1 MAFTT
6 MTWEKARNI
15 GIITLNRPQKLNA
28 LSLESYQELEQALN
42 LAESDPEVKVVILT
56 GAGRG
61 FCAGDDM
68 DLYKGSSAPEARSLM
83 KHIMGLYFQLERLDK
98 PTVAAV
104 HGYALGSGC
113 ELALAC
119 DVIIASEVAIFGLP
133 EAKVGLSSGYAL
145 LRLPQVVG
153 YKRARRMF
161 LTGEPIAARE
171 AKEMGLVH
179 KVVLPSDLQEAA
191 EEEAQRLMFV
201 APLSSTLIKG
211 FLSRYAGSDEVEF
224 ISQMLAIL
232 MSSEDSVEGYR
243 AFVEK
248 RAPRF
253 KGK

>member
-1 MAFTT
+1 MAFETLT
-6 MTWEKARNI
+6 FEKAS
-15 GIITLNRPQKLNA
+15 GIATITMNRPQKLNA
-28 LSLESYQELEQALN
+28 LSLESYRELEAALGQ
-42 LAESDPEVKVVILT
+42 AESDPEVRAIVLT
-56 GAGRG
+56 GSGRG
-61 FCAGDDM
+61 FCSGDEM

-83 KHIMGLYFQLERLDK
+83 KRIMGLYFQLERLDK

-133 EAKVGLSSGYAL
+133 EARVGLSSGYAL
-145 LRLPQVVG
+145 LRLPQVIG

-161 LTGEPIAARE
+161 LTGEPMSARE
-171 AKEMGLVH
+171 ARDMGMVH
-179 KVVLPSDLQEAA
+179 KVVLPSNLREAA
-191 EEEAQRLMFV
+191 EDEARRLMAV

-224 ISQMLAIL
+224 ISQMLAIM
-232 MSSEDSVEGYR
+232 MSSQDATEGYR

-253 KGK
+253 QGK

>member
-1 MAFTT
+1 MGFETIT
-6 MTWEKARNI
+6 LEKAGHI
-15 GIITLNRPQKLNA
+15 GAITLNRPQRLNA
-28 LSLESYQELEQALN
+28 LTLDMYQELEQALN

-68 DLYKGSSAPEARSLM
+68 DLYKGSTAAEARSLM
-83 KHIMGLYFQLERLDK
+83 KRIMPLYFKLERLDK

-119 DVIIASEVAIFGLP
+119 DVVIASEVAIFGLP

-145 LRLPQVVG
+145 LRLPQVIG

-161 LTGEPIAARE
+161 LTGEPVSARE

-179 KVVLPSDLQEAA
+179 KVVLPSDLRDAA
-191 EEEAQRLMFV
+191 EEEAQRLMVV
-201 APLSSTLIKG
+201 APLSSMLIKG
-211 FLSRYAGSDEVEF
+211 FLSRNAGSDDTEF
-224 ISQMLAIL
+224 ISQMLAVM
-232 MSSEDSVEGYR
+232 MSSEDAAEGYR
-243 AFVEK
+243 AFVQK

-253 KGK
+253 QGK